1 MPRPPKRV
9 GVQEDYDR
17 LPIIFPR
24 VTARRSWVSMIALYS
39 MVGEIV
45 RETDHKCCFTCLS
58 FVLAYIIQ
66 YMDMTAP
73 TFYHVRTHSFLVL
86 HRRSHPT
93 SFPGRR
99 REYFHGYTSRR

>member
-1 MPRPPKRV
+1 
-9 GVQEDYDR
+9 
-17 LPIIFPR
+17 
-24 VTARRSWVSMIALYS
+24 MISLYS